1 MGNIGNGVINTFI
14 DGDIVSANGTAPALL
29 RSALNPKMQIIQT
42 AIDDND
48 SRIAILEGQLASIGS
63 SSVQYNVKAAPFNAV
78 GNGIADDTAAIQAAI
93 NEAVA
98 NQGVVVFP
106 TGIYKLTDTLAITG
120 TCALVTDG
128 ASTGVI
134 LQQTVVSKMFFTI
147 TASNVSISD
156 LRLTHTANPG
166 IYFIGASGTVSAY
179 LTNILINRCVF
190 SYSYPNYSGN
200 FIEFNFVDNATV
212 TNCKFSGGSYA
223 FGSFGI
229 YMLSCKNSIILRNT
243 FLAYLSIGIL
253 LMRVNGTSL
262 ATYPACENI
271 TISQNYFQNIS
282 NMCVVMRTVSNIYIS
297 GNTFKTTGGADP
309 STNQGYATI
318 KAIASVDP
326 SNVPLPNYYLTI
338 TENYIDNISSAP
350 AWIGAVFLS
359 RTYDSILSNNIFY
372 GNGLGVQD
380 PADSVD
386 SISAGSVFLE
396 STCANVNVVGCT
408 FIRPYVAGVVL
419 GGFNFSPPFDTNT
432 SIVANNVFIDVHVG
446 TDVAPVTKATAILQL
461 GTSAVSV
468 SGNVLRRGSL
478 ASAGLYINSYGYFNL
493 GFSETYSGSGAF
505 VHMASNDFTLAQDE
519 PIKTYT
525 GTAIVLYYTE
535 PTGDRVFKGF
545 SSAPMSGTWQ
555 QGDKVLIASPTAGG
569 YIGYVCT
576 TAGTPGTWK
585 GYGAI
590 QA

>member
-106 TGIYKLTDTLAITG
+106 TGTYKLTDTLTITG

-134 LQQTVVSKMFFTI
+134 LQQTVASKMFFTI

-166 IYFIGASGTVSAY
+166 LYFISAIGTVSAY
-179 LTNILINRCVF
+179 RINILINRCVF
-190 SYSYPNYSGN
+190 SHSYPNYSGN
-200 FIEFNFVDNATV
+200 FIEFIFVDNATV

-223 FGSFGI
+223 FGSSGI

-243 FLAYLSIGIL
+243 FLSYLSIGIM
-253 LMRVNGTSL
+253 LMRINGTSL

-271 TISQNYFQNIS
+271 TISQNYFQNIAL
-282 NMCVVMRTVSNIYIS
+282 MCISMWTVSNIYIS

-309 STNQGYATI
+309 STNNTYATI
-318 KAIASVDP
+318 KARASVDP

-359 RTYDSILSNNIFY
+359 RTYDSILSDNIFY
-372 GNGLGVQD
+372 GNGLGPQFV
-380 PADSVD
+380 
-386 SISAGSVFLE
+386 GSELVMGNVFLE
-396 STCANVNVVGCT
+396 STCANINVVGCT
-408 FIRPYVAGVVL
+408 FIRPNIAGVAL
-419 GGFNFSPPFDTNT
+419 GGISTSPPFDTNT
-432 SIVANNVFIDVHVG
+432 SIIANNVFIDVNIG
-446 TDVAPVTKATAILQL
+446 TGIGVTSKATAILHL

-478 ASAGLYINSYGYFNL
+478 ASAGLYINSYGYYNI